1 MQKEPCCEQHR
12 SLVCTYL
19 IFVSIYQTTINL
31 LEIVYSVNVLC
42 VKKKYETLQKTLQK
56 NCKTSIYF
64 DTSLC

>member
-31 LEIVYSVNVLC
+31 LIIVYSVNVLC
-42 VKKKYETLQKTLQK
+42 VKKKYEILQKKIHRKSYCEGREQ
-56 NCKTSIYF
+56 
-64 DTSLC
+64 

>member
-31 LEIVYSVNVLC
+31 LIIVYSVNVLC
-42 VKKKYETLQKTLQK
+42 VKKKYEILQKK
-56 NCKTSIYF
+56 IYRK
-64 DTSLC
+64 SYCEGREQ